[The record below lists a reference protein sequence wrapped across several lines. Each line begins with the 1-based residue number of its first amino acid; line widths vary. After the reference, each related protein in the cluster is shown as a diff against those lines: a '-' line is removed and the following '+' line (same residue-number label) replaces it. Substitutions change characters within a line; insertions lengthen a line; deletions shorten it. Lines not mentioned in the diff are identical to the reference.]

1 MHFPNTALYLH
12 TYLVSDGSGYMPAQ
26 VVIALYDGVGC
37 RCSEGKD
44 DVEHGERALPFVGVV
59 SGLVVLHL
67 QRHWVPDEPN
77 LADFQ
82 LKLVVAQA
90 GVNSEQV

>member
-1 MHFPNTALYLH
+1 MGITDPTQDC

-26 VVIALYDGVGC
+26 VVIALDDGVGC

-44 DVEHGERALPFVGVV
+44 DVEHGEWALPFVGVV
-59 SGLVVLHL
+59 SCLIVPHL
-67 QRHWVPDEPN
+67 QRHWVADEPN

-90 GVNSEQV
+90 RVNSEQV